1 MKEYE
6 AVGVLTKTVYATGDY
21 VAVRRSLI
29 EKFPSCEYTEHCKAK
44 EVRPVYKESIKIQP
58 VKKGVVKMQTLEVKV
73 SIPED
78 FVLVKKL
85 NTMSC
90 LTQI

>member
-29 EKFPSCEYTEHCKAK
+29 EKFPSCEYTEHCKA
-44 EVRPVYKESIKIQP
+44 
-58 VKKGVVKMQTLEVKV
+58 
-73 SIPED
+73 
-78 FVLVKKL
+78 
-85 NTMSC
+85 C
-90 LTQI
+90 LLYTSPSPRD